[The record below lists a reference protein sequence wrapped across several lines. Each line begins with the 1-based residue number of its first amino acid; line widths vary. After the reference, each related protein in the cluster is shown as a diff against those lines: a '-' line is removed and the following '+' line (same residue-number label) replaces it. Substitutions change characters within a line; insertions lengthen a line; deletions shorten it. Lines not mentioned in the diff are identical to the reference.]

1 MLLTQPLPTP
11 GDLYQ
16 VDDVAVNASGYSY
29 TICKNDFAVQV
40 FDPDGHF
47 TTSWSF
53 PFQGLDGIAINSS
66 GYVYVADFTNIIVFD
81 SGGKFIRQW
90 QALNYTFADAVSE
103 TRPSLNNIGIGADN
117 NVYAA
122 CTIGVTDSMNDPSR
136 LRIFTPNGDRMNYQ
150 LNIAE
155 VYRSWFSAGFNYGTD
170 WVSHLNDFH
179 YSGVAVNST
188 GFVYTT
194 VSDINTVFIYN
205 PQGNLIGVFNGTT
218 LGAGTFNKPMDI
230 AINSSDCVFL
240 LDSGNNRTVVLDRN
254 NRLLSQFGTTGTG
267 AGQFR
272 SPQGLGIDPSSDK
285 LYVADT
291 GNNRTQTFEYFGRYY
306 DEVQVT
312 VDNKPPVITG
322 APVTAANA
330 NGWYNRSVTVHFNAI
345 DATSGLMSVTADQVL
360 SGEGAG
366 QSVTGTAV
374 DMAGNVNATTVSGIN
389 IDTTPPVIS
398 CSLSGET
405 SSEGWFVGNVTATL
419 SRLDNLSGVDYVK
432 YRFENSGWNTY
443 NGMFVIPLGIQT
455 ILYYVVT
462 DKAGNNASG
471 STYVYFPPA
480 SYSGGWTL
488 TPSSSP
494 SPTPTLTPS
503 PSPTNTSG
511 PTVTPAASPAASPGV
526 SPVATTPEPVGQD
539 MFFGIILIMV
549 IVALVRSKKI

>member
-1 MLLTQPLPTP
+1 MTVDKTTGHVLVSDVHQAIAMGPIEGYVNVTTNDGIPVMLLTQPLSTP

-29 TICKNDFAVQV
+29 MICKNDFAVQV

-90 QALNYTFADAVSE
+90 QALNYTFADAISE

-306 DEVQVT
+306 DEAQVT

-322 APVTAANA
+322 VPVTAANA

-345 DATSGLMSVTADQVL
+345 DARQG
-360 SGEGAG
+360 
-366 QSVTGTAV
+366 
-374 DMAGNVNATTVSGIN
+374 
-389 IDTTPPVIS
+389 
-398 CSLSGET
+398 
-405 SSEGWFVGNVTATL
+405 
-419 SRLDNLSGVDYVK
+419 
-432 YRFENSGWNTY
+432 
-443 NGMFVIPLGIQT
+443 
-455 ILYYVVT
+455 
-462 DKAGNNASG
+462 
-471 STYVYFPPA
+471 
-480 SYSGGWTL
+480 
-488 TPSSSP
+488 
-494 SPTPTLTPS
+494 
-503 PSPTNTSG
+503 
-511 PTVTPAASPAASPGV
+511 
-526 SPVATTPEPVGQD
+526 
-539 MFFGIILIMV
+539 
-549 IVALVRSKKI
+549 